1 MSNKAFMPPKR
12 LLMGPGP
19 SNVAQRVLDAGAR
32 PTVGHLD
39 PVFME
44 FMDDLKGLLR
54 WVFRTGNT
62 LTMPVSGPGTAGME
76 ACFANLLEPGDTA
89 VICRNGVFGQ
99 RMVEMVERLGARAV
113 VVDDDWGR
121 AVDPHKVEDTLKH
134 TPEASLLAFVQAETS
149 TGAQSDGQVLAD
161 LARRHDCLSLMDC
174 VTSLGGT
181 PVEIDA
187 WGVDAAYSA
196 TQKCLSAPPGLS
208 PVTMSDAAAE
218 HIRQRRTPVRSWFM
232 DFRLVMNYWGS
243 EGRRSYH
250 HTAPVNALYGL
261 HEALLALQEEGLEAS
276 WDRHVRLSADLRTRL
291 EGLGLRYL
299 VPQAESLPQ
308 LNTVRIP
315 QSVDDA
321 SARLALLR
329 EDGIE
334 IGAGLGPLAGSVWR
348 IGLMGESC
356 RAESVEHCA
365 GAIGRILQLRAEA
378 TA

>member
-19 SNVAQRVLDAGAR
+19 STVAQRVLDAGAR
-32 PTVGHLD
+32 PTIGHLD
-39 PVFME
+39 PAFME

-54 WVFRTGNT
+54 WVFRTSNT

-121 AVDPHKVEDTLKH
+121 AVDPQKVEDVLRQ

-149 TGAQSDGQVLAD
+149 TGAQSDGQILAE

-187 WGVDAAYSA
+187 WGVDAAYSG

-218 HIRQRRTPVRSWFM
+218 RIRRRQTPVQSWFM

-261 HEALLALQEEGLEAS
+261 HEALLALREEGLEAA
-276 WDRHVRLSADLRTRL
+276 WERHARLSAELRRRL
-291 EGLGLRYL
+291 EALGLCYL
-299 VPQAESLPQ
+299 VPAAESLPQ
-308 LNTVRIP
+308 LNTVRVP
-315 QSVDDA
+315 EAVDDGA
-321 SARLALLR
+321 ARLALLQ

-356 RAESVEHCA
+356 RADSVDHCA
-365 GAIGRILQLRAEA
+365 AAFARILQLPVEA

>member
-1 MSNKAFMPPKR
+1 
-12 LLMGPGP
+12 MGPGP

-32 PTVGHLD
+32 PTIGHLD
-39 PVFME
+39 PAFME

-54 WVFRTGNT
+54 WVFRTSNT

-113 VVDDDWGR
+113 VVDDEWGR
-121 AVDPHKVEDTLKH
+121 AVDPRKVEDTLKQ

-149 TGAQSDGQVLAD
+149 TGAQSDGQALAE
-161 LARRHDCLSLMDC
+161 LARRYDCLSLMDC

-187 WGVDAAYSA
+187 WGVDAAYSG

-218 HIRQRRTPVRSWFM
+218 RIRQRRTPVQSWFM

-261 HEALLALQEEGLEAS
+261 HEALLAMREEGLES
-276 WDRHVRLSADLRTRL
+276 VWDRHARLSADLRGRL
-291 EGLGLRYL
+291 ESLGLEYL
-299 VPQAESLPQ
+299 VPKEESLPQ

-315 QSVDDA
+315 AAVDDA
-321 SARLALLR
+321 AARLALLQN
-329 EDGIE
+329 DGIE

-356 RAESVEHCA
+356 RAQYVERCA
-365 GAIGRILQLRAEA
+365 DALARVLELRVEA

>member
-19 SNVAQRVLDAGAR
+19 SNVAQRVLNAGGR
-32 PTVGHLD
+32 PTIGHLD

-54 WVFRTGNT
+54 WVFRTSNT

-76 ACFANLLEPGDTA
+76 ACFVNLLEPGDTA

-121 AVDPHKVEDTLKH
+121 AVDPQKVEDTLRQ
-134 TPEASLLAFVQAETS
+134 TPEASLLAFVHAETS
-149 TGAQSDGQVLAD
+149 TGAQSDGQALAE
-161 LARRHDCLSLMDC
+161 LARRYDCLSLMDC

-181 PVEIDA
+181 PVEIDS
-187 WGVDAAYSA
+187 WGVDAAYSG

-218 HIRQRRTPVRSWFM
+218 HIRQRRTPVQSWFM

-261 HEALLALQEEGLEAS
+261 HEALLALHEEGLEAA
-276 WDRHVRLSADLRTRL
+276 WDRHARLSADLRTRL
-291 EGLGLRYL
+291 EGLGLHYL

-308 LNTVRIP
+308 LNTVRVP

-321 SARLALLR
+321 AARLALLR

-365 GAIGRILQLRAEA
+365 RAIGRILQLPAEA